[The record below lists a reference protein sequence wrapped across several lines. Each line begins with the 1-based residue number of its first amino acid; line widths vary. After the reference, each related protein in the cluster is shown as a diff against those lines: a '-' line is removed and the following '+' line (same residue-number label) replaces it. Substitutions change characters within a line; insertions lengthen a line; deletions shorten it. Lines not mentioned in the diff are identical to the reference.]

1 MFESENLAF
10 VPTLDVPILEIPRTS
25 PIWYP
30 LPPEVTV
37 APMATPLFIVTV
49 AVASLPLP
57 VIVCRLIP
65 EKVAIPDDGV
75 YPIPALIIFNE
86 PVAIPAFPT

>member
-1 MFESENLAF
+1 M
-10 VPTLDVPILEIPRTS
+10 PTFTTPMLEIPRTS

-30 LPPEVTV
+30 LPPDTIV
-37 APMATPLFIVTV
+37 APIATPLFIVTV
-49 AVASLPLP
+49 AVADLPLP
-57 VIVCRLIP
+57 VIVCKLIP
-65 EKVAIPDDGV
+65 EKVAIPEDGV